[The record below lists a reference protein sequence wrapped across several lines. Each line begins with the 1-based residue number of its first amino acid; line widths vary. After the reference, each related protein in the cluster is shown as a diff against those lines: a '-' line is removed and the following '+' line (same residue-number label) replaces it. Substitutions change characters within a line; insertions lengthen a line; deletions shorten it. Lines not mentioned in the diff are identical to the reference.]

1 MEGILRNPLLK
12 TWITYVDKL
21 GKEDPY
27 SLLLSKL
34 VKHYGEYGLSNV
46 LLRAKTDDRTFQVT
60 ESIEQALLNKW
71 QNDGK
76 TADDVFKLLKI
87 NTDKGDELLEN
98 PALSTWMSY
107 VTLEK
112 GDPYNLLLLKL
123 KSRYDEEE
131 LAHMLVVTESV
142 IARDVEMALLKSWL
156 SKGKTA

>member
-71 QNDGK
+71 HNDGK

-98 PALSTWMSY
+98 VGESSFEHLD
-107 VTLEK
+107 V
-112 GDPYNLLLLKL
+112 
-123 KSRYDEEE
+123 SRYDEEE